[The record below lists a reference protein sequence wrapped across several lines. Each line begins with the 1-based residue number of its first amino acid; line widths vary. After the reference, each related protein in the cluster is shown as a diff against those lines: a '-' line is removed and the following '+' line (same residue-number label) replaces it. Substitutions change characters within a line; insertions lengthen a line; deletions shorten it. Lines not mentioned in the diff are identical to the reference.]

1 MFVKS
6 TLSTTLDFT
15 NFVTRDALFV
25 RSENFPIENIQLD
38 KTVILNV
45 DKTVFAKSVQNNVLQ
60 KNKLQKNTQI
70 YERNTNLK

>member
-6 TLSTTLDFT
+6 TLSTTLHFT

-25 RSENFPIENIQLD
+25 RSANFPIENIQLD
-38 KTVILNV
+38 KTAILNV

-60 KNKLQKNTQI
+60 KNNLQK
-70 YERNTNLK
+70 YTNL